1 MSFCRAFESIDLV
14 VSKSYQA
21 SGIITIM
28 IIFQDSFYV
37 VLQDGSHENPLLD
50 SKFPDVSGKGRGY
63 QLGQYDQGIRAWPIL
78 RKVSIWQTYGSLEQ
92 VCLLFMFKKIE

>member
-1 MSFCRAFESIDLV
+1 
-14 VSKSYQA
+14 
-21 SGIITIM
+21 M